1 MVAKIKLTIGDKTY
15 KPGEKII
22 SKLNKADEAFLR
34 REGYIADEV
43 VQNQETGSAKK
54 EKAGKDTAGSK

>member
-15 KPGEKII
+15 RPGEKIT

-34 REGYIADEV
+34 REGYIVDEV
-43 VQNQETGSAKK
+43 VQDQETGSAKK

>member
-15 KPGEKII
+15 RPGEKIT

-34 REGYIADEV
+34 REGYIVDEV
-43 VQNQETGSAKK
+43 VQDQETGSAKK
-54 EKAGKDTAGSK
+54 EKAGKDTGSK

>member
-15 KPGEKII
+15 KPGEKITSQI
-22 SKLNKADEAFLR
+22 NKADEVFLR